1 MFYRRNIRGH
11 MDRYRLPL
19 YQLSD
24 GRAFRSNGAQEEHM
38 LVDVETVEVAERT
51 KPRRPR
57 KLVLVSSPKGGA
69 GKTHLTRN
77 LAVAALMA
85 GLDVGTV
92 DLDPQ
97 QSLTRWYARRL
108 ELEDR
113 VRQGGGV
120 NGNFVVGITHY
131 QTSLREAQS
140 IVAELPDHELILVD
154 TPTAVEEYPEELK
167 LFILAADLVVIPCQP
182 TIDDTDSAIPW
193 ADMIKRY
200 GQPHTCVMNRT
211 KAKTRSLREAKQR
224 LLKSRSIICPMEVR
238 ELEDMHRVAAE
249 GLGIMEIKAHPGGED
264 IVGVWE
270 FVSNQL
276 WR

>member
-1 MFYRRNIRGH
+1 
-11 MDRYRLPL
+11 
-19 YQLSD
+19 
-24 GRAFRSNGAQEEHM
+24 M
-38 LVDVETVEVAERT
+38 LVDVADTAEVAELA

-57 KLVLVSSPKGGA
+57 KLVLISSPKGGA
-69 GKTHLTRN
+69 GKTHMTRN
-77 LAVAALMA
+77 LAVAALME
-85 GLDVGTV
+85 GLDVGTI
-92 DLDPQ
+92 DLYPQ
-97 QSLTRWYARRL
+97 QSLTRWYGRRL

-113 VRQGGGV
+113 LRQGGGA
-120 NGNFVVGITHY
+120 NSNFAVGITHY
-131 QTSLREAQS
+131 QTNLRDAQS
-140 IVAELPDHELILVD
+140 IVADFPDHELILVD

-167 LFILAADLVVIPCQP
+167 FFILAADLVVIPCQP

-200 GQPHTCVMNRT
+200 SRPHTFVMNRT

-224 LLKSRSIICPMEVR
+224 LLKSRSVICPMEVR

-249 GLGIMEIKAHPGGED
+249 GLGIMEIKAHPGGDD

-270 FVSNQL
+270 FVSSQL